1 MADRTYT
8 ITVKATTTMSVLARV
23 EPLGI
28 EMWIPRSQVD
38 LPADVE
44 RGDKLDV
51 DIPGWLIRSEIG
63 QPDH

>member
-1 MADRTYT
+1 MSDCTYT
-8 ITVKATTTMSVLARV
+8 ITVKATTGRAVLARV

-28 EMWIPRSQVD
+28 EMWIPRSRVD
-38 LPADVE
+38 LPADVD
-44 RGDKLDV
+44 RGDELDV

>member
-8 ITVKATTTMSVLARV
+8 IQVKATTTMSVLARV

-44 RGDKLDV
+44 RGDTLDV